1 MAEIRTMISTKP
13 YAKHVVDRY
22 FAIDTHRPDAVDY
35 EQVCL
40 NYLEINVYQLILIQI
55 DQLKQIIEEVTLNE
69 SYIGEQIPT
78 RWLEFESDLNRLKKH
93 QENFYASLDQICE
106 IARTQ
111 NICSSDELKTLLDFY
126 HDLGV
131 IVYFGNSQDMFLKNT
146 LILRPHK
153 LIELIKKFVSNPSA
167 DNQTDD
173 GILDE
178 RTFEQLCQPFIEQ
191 KQIFLALLKKFD
203 LLCEKYSPANTTL
216 CKQYYVPSCIR
227 KNSMEKYTTDK
238 DDQSVVFYYLFDGYL
253 PGKTKKNNLRM
264 FSVKFISLFDFVE
277 SLFHQILVRTIKWT
291 QTNHGSS
298 PKLSYRRGK
307 FLLDDQHILILT
319 ASSMKYARMKVQIL
333 RMNSNTNTNNSPSST
348 TNQTKTQD
356 ENNTQ
361 LADPNLVAKIRKF
374 LESLLNELKSTWIR
388 RLAFQCMIVCP
399 CGKMC
404 DLHKTPYCTNNTC
417 LHFLNLDHC
426 LSNPVRI

>member
-253 PGKTKKNNLRM
+253 PGKTKK
-264 FSVKFISLFDFVE
+264 K
-277 SLFHQILVRTIKWT
+277 Q
-291 QTNHGSS
+291 
-298 PKLSYRRGK
+298 Y
-307 FLLDDQHILILT
+307 
-319 ASSMKYARMKVQIL
+319 
-333 RMNSNTNTNNSPSST
+333 
-348 TNQTKTQD
+348 
-356 ENNTQ
+356 EN
-361 LADPNLVAKIRKF
+361 VFR
-374 LESLLNELKSTWIR
+374 
-388 RLAFQCMIVCP
+388 
-399 CGKMC
+399 
-404 DLHKTPYCTNNTC
+404 
-417 LHFLNLDHC
+417 
-426 LSNPVRI
+426 